1 MPIRKQYEWQNA
13 NWYWLGHGSAINRYL
28 IITGYSQ
35 IPLIILNLFDFFTG
49 QPNIIYYAADVFKTV
64 GFCSEFSSTLASV
77 GLGIMKVVSTAISL
91 SIVDK
96 VGRKKALISG
106 IAVMG
111 FAVLVLGIFASVD
124 NSEVSGKPCTEYTNH
139 LVKHNLTN
147 NNNTNVTEKDLNQI
161 VVIANSEEINTCPEA
176 TTSKSFRII
185 AFLALVTYVCAYSF
199 GFGPITWILL
209 SEIFPPSVK
218 GRAMATVTSINWALN
233 FGVSAT
239 FVEISGKEFQNVP
252 K

>member
-1 MPIRKQYEWQNA
+1 VE
-13 NWYWLGHGSAINRYL
+13 
-28 IITGYSQ
+28 T
-35 IPLIILNLFDFFTG
+35 
-49 QPNIIYYAADVFKTV
+49 
-64 GFCSEFSSTLASV
+64 TL
-77 GLGIMKVVSTAISL
+77 KH
-91 SIVDK
+91 K

-139 LVKHNLTN
+139 LMKHNSTN
-147 NNNTNVTEKDLNQI
+147 NNNTNVTDKDLNQI

-176 TTSKSFRII
+176 TTSKSLRII

-209 SEIFPPSVK
+209 SEIFPPSIK

-239 FVEISGKEFQNVP
+239 FVEMSAAFSVGGLYICYAILCLLSVIFVIFVIPETRQKSLEDVSKTLKDTKICGFCSHSSTK
-252 K
+252 KTSYSSYSILGSSTTLA

>member
-1 MPIRKQYEWQNA
+1 
-13 NWYWLGHGSAINRYL
+13 
-28 IITGYSQ
+28 
-35 IPLIILNLFDFFTG
+35 
-49 QPNIIYYAADVFKTV
+49 
-64 GFCSEFSSTLASV
+64 
-77 GLGIMKVVSTAISL
+77 MKVVSTAISL

-111 FAVLVLGIFASVD
+111 LAVLVLGIFASVD

-139 LVKHNLTN
+139 LMKHNLTN

-161 VVIANSEEINTCPEA
+161 VVIANSEEEINTCPEA
-176 TTSKSFRII
+176 TTSKSLRII

-239 FVEISGKEFQNVP
+239 FVEISGKEFQKCSKVVRSF
-252 K
+252 

>member
-1 MPIRKQYEWQNA
+1 
-13 NWYWLGHGSAINRYL
+13 
-28 IITGYSQ
+28 
-35 IPLIILNLFDFFTG
+35 
-49 QPNIIYYAADVFKTV
+49 
-64 GFCSEFSSTLASV
+64 
-77 GLGIMKVVSTAISL
+77 MKVVSTAISL

-124 NSEVSGKPCTEYTNH
+124 NSEVSGKPCTEYH
-139 LVKHNLTN
+139 LMKNLTN
-147 NNNTNVTEKDLNQI
+147 NNNNVTENDLNQI
-161 VVIANSEEINTCPEA
+161 LTNSEMTCPES
-176 TTSKSFRII
+176 TTSKSLRII

-239 FVEISGKEFQNVP
+239 FVEISEKFVDFAP
-252 K
+252 IHRPTKK

>member
-35 IPLIILNLFDFFTG
+35 IPLIILNVFDFFTG

-139 LVKHNLTN
+139 LMKHNSTN

-185 AFLALVTYVCAYSF
+185 AFLA
-199 GFGPITWILL
+199 
-209 SEIFPPSVK
+209 
-218 GRAMATVTSINWALN
+218 
-233 FGVSAT
+233 
-239 FVEISGKEFQNVP
+239 
-252 K
+252 